1 TRNLPGSER
10 AVQDHFL
17 MRAFSVVAVVLG
29 MVATVDARPA
39 KRKRVAVDAPAKR
52 EPVAPIAKGMRDR
65 SIGAPW
71 SGRLQAPARL
81 KGGDGYVIRR
91 PQRAY
96 GTRTTIDFV
105 HEAIENTLEAFPKV

>member
-1 TRNLPGSER
+1 
-10 AVQDHFL
+10 
-17 MRAFSVVAVVLG
+17 MRAFCVVAVVLG
-29 MVATVDARPA
+29 MVATADARPA
-39 KRKRVAVDAPAKR
+39 KRKRVAVDVPAKR
-52 EPVAPIAKGMRDR
+52 EATPPPVAKGVRDR

-96 GTRTTIDFV
+96 GTRTTIDLV
-105 HEAIENTLEAFPKV
+105 KDAITNTLEAFPKVHVLAIGD